1 MLPIPFHITDWEHVP
16 ATQHRGETG
25 VATWRTIHYNGLRI
39 RVVDYSPGYLADHW
53 CNLGHVIFCL
63 NGSMTTELKDGRTF
77 ELKAGM
83 SYEVSDDMSSHR
95 TFSKEGARLFIVDGS
110 FLKIPIA

>member
-1 MLPIPFHITDWEHVP
+1 MLPIPFHITDWEQIP
-16 ATQHRGETG
+16 ATEHRGEKG
-25 VATWRTIHYNGLRI
+25 VATWRTIRYNDLRI

-53 CNLGHVIFCL
+53 CDLGHIIFCL
-63 NGSMTTELKDGRTF
+63 NGSMTTELKDGRSF

-95 TFSKEGARLFIVDGS
+95 TFSKEGARLFIVDGG
-110 FLKIPIA
+110 FLKI

>member
-1 MLPIPFHITDWEHVP
+1 MLPIPFHTTDWEQIP
-16 ATQHRGETG
+16 ATEHRGETG
-25 VATWRTIHYNGLRI
+25 VATWRTISYNDLRI

-53 CNLGHVIFCL
+53 CSVGHIIFCL

-83 SYEVSDDMSSHR
+83 TYEVSDDMSSHR
-95 TFSKEGARLFIVDGS
+95 SYSKDGAKLFIVDGK
-110 FLKIPIA
+110 FLKL